1 MSVNAYGGELAG
13 EMEKLQGQRVG
24 GTRERYVEDENSETG
39 FRKMTMEEEVS
50 ELDRAFQ
57 KMTDR
62 ADTREMIEGEFKR
75 LRTEGGKGLN
85 SKWKINLT
93 AAQAVSLN

>member
-1 MSVNAYGGELAG
+1 M
-13 EMEKLQGQRVG
+13 
-24 GTRERYVEDENSETG
+24 EDENSETG

-57 KMTDR
+57 KMTDK

-93 AAQAVSLN
+93 AAQSVSLN

>member
-39 FRKMTMEEEVS
+39 F
-50 ELDRAFQ
+50 
-57 KMTDR
+57 
-62 ADTREMIEGEFKR
+62 
-75 LRTEGGKGLN
+75 
-85 SKWKINLT
+85 
-93 AAQAVSLN
+93 